1 MFFVHLVGKLV
12 FWPYCPKTP
21 THKSQVGSDKNFASL
36 IELNRAERAN
46 DKDVRYT

>member
-12 FWPYCPKTP
+12 LWPYCPKTP
-21 THKSQVGSDKNFASL
+21 THKSQVRRDKNFAIL
-36 IELNRAERAN
+36 IELNRVERAN